1 VSPLLLLLLLLLL
14 YRRMCCRRREDF
26 YNYGT
31 LPCEQLDPTT

>member
-14 YRRMCCRRREDF
+14 YRRMCCRRREDC